1 MNKKDKQRNDAKALP
16 LCILSVIVCGLV
28 LVLASALAAVALWY
42 HATFS
47 MSFEDLLFTILSPLG
62 GTGVSTVSQIA
73 EAVLPPTIGIL
84 MLYIG
89 VVIVLWNRYRHSKWL
104 RRIIALICAVALV
117 ASAVLA
123 VFLFRIPDYLAT
135 RGESTDIYENY
146 YVDPDDVNI
155 SANGKT
161 NNLIYI
167 YLESMETTYLD
178 VENGGHQP
186 ENNYLPRLTKL
197 AQENLS
203 FSDAEDEN
211 LLGGF
216 HSIAG
221 TAWTMGALMG
231 TTSGVPFSLSVFG
244 ANSHNSL
251 GKNGNFVNG
260 LTNLGDILEDKGYTQ
275 EFLCGSDAAFAGRD
289 TYFTVHGNY
298 EIFDYYTAIEK
309 GYIDSDYK
317 VWWGYEDAIL
327 FEIAKDEATRLAAG
341 DQPFNLTMLTVDAHH
356 VGGYQCSQCGNA
368 YDTKLENV
376 LACTDRLVSEFVAWC
391 QEQPFYENTTIIITG
406 DHPRMDT
413 QLVGNVDE
421 GDRTIYNCFIHSLAE
436 PSQLTGRTFTS
447 LDLFP
452 TILSAMGFTIE
463 GDRLGLGTN
472 LFSVIPTLAE
482 KYGYEWLDSELSQ
495 YSSYYKDNFT

>member
-1 MNKKDKQRNDAKALP
+1 MKKEEQKSRSLP
-16 LCILSVIVCGLV
+16 LCIVGVVVCGL
-28 LVLASALAAVALWY
+28 LLTLAVALLSLSLWY

-47 MSFEDLLFTILSPLG
+47 ISFEDLLFTLLSPLG
-62 GTGVSTVSQIA
+62 GTGVSTVSQIV
-73 EAVLPPTIGIL
+73 EAILPQTLGVLLI
-84 MLYIG
+84 YIG
-89 VVIVLWNRYRHSKWL
+89 LVIVLWNRYRRSKLL
-104 RRIIALICAVALV
+104 RRILALICAVALI
-117 ASAVLA
+117 ASAVFA
-123 VFLFRIPDYLAT
+123 VFVFRIPEYLVS
-135 RGESTDIYENY
+135 RGESTDLYEKD
-146 YVDPDDVNI
+146 YVDPDTVNI

-178 VENGGHQP
+178 EANGGSQA
-186 ENNYLPRLTKL
+186 EINYLPHLTQL
-197 AQENLS
+197 ARENVT
-203 FSDAEDEN
+203 FSDDGDADK
-211 LLGGF
+211 LGGF

-251 GKNGNFVNG
+251 GKNGRFVNG
-260 LTNLGDILEDKGYTQ
+260 LTTLGDVLAEKGYTQ

-298 EIFDYYTAIEK
+298 EIFDYNTAIEK

-327 FEIAKDEATRLAAG
+327 FEIAKDEATRLAQG

-356 VGGYQCSQCGNA
+356 VGGYQCSQCGQD

-376 LACTDRLVSEFVAWC
+376 LACQDNLVSAFVAWC
-391 QEQPFYENTTIIITG
+391 MEQPFYENTTIIITG

-413 QLVGNVDE
+413 QLVGDADE
-421 GDRTIYNCFIHSLAE
+421 NDRTVYNCFINALAE
-436 PSQLTGRTFTS
+436 PFYVTGRTFTS
-447 LDLFP
+447 LDMFP

-463 GDRLGLGTN
+463 GERLGLGTN
-472 LFSVIPTLAE
+472 LFSVVPTLAE
-482 KYGYEWLDSELSQ
+482 KYGYEWLDTELSK
-495 YSSYYKDNFT
+495 YSAYYKENFT